1 MSTVSFLTFK
11 LYLCLH
17 FFMFKDLSMF
27 FSWCPYS
34 AQFNSFNLLAFFFFL
49 LLCQETVWMTV
60 SRKHMN
66 SFADLHK
73 ENLSQIPQVFAILT
87 GKEAKRKRRIWGQH
101 PTSPSHLSFLLL
113 LSFLLPLLSSAQML
127 QFHSL
132 RKLSQDPV
140 QTPIPSSGT
149 PVQLTLLSWP
159 ESTPE
164 REDTVHMHG

>member
-1 MSTVSFLTFK
+1 
-11 LYLCLH
+11 
-17 FFMFKDLSMF
+17 MFTICKVKTLSMF

-34 AQFNSFNLLAFFFFL
+34 AQCNKFKLLAFFFL

-66 SFADLHK
+66 SWDELHK
-73 ENLSQIPQVFAILT
+73 ENLSQIPQVFTIT
-87 GKEAKRKRRIWGQH
+87 NENEAKSKKIFGQR
-101 PTSPSHLSFLLL
+101 PTSPSLFSFLFLL
-113 LSFLLPLLSSAQML
+113 LSFLLLTLLPSAETL
-127 QFHSL
+127 QFQSL

-164 REDTVHMHG
+164 REDIVQMHGLEHR